1 MRHLTLTAP
10 APGRAPALY
19 SFTAR
24 GLSSG
29 YHSDGTAATP
39 SASPCGGGRPPRSQ
53 RHLAALVL
61 SQGSSR
67 PPLSPKETPKPALR
81 PLLLAAV
88 AVVPLRPA
96 LFARCFMELALH
108 HMNWSSKEFV
118 EAPALSTIAEQFQD
132 EPIPYCLL
140 KPTQSSQLCLDMD
153 LSDIYKGDLDESH
166 KEDTARS

>member
-96 LFARCFMELALH
+96 LFAR
-108 HMNWSSKEFV
+108 EFV